1 MAAAMGSDYLI
12 AAVVVGGLIG
22 TLARLTMLKIDYR
35 QYPSYPQGLTI
46 HLALGAVAAFIGS
59 VAAPAIAEREFA
71 AATFLALAATQF
83 REVRNMERQTL
94 LSLETTELVPRG
106 AGYIEGI
113 ARVFEARN
121 YLAMLTAL
129 LSSTTIVVA
138 GAMGAGI
145 WTAVALGALAGVGT
159 TMVLRRGVG
168 GPHVGD
174 IADVEIVQIEFDGPL
189 LTVAGVII
197 MNIGL
202 SDAKER
208 YEREGVGVLIT
219 PKDRDARE
227 TLANIGQRQAI
238 AHDAATLVGV
248 TKEIDEPFFTPLVR
262 RDGVKGHVVMAIIP
276 AEKNHDALLEAVRRV
291 PILES
296 AVRKPS
302 ASPAGRIARQSRKH
316 S

>member
-1 MAAAMGSDYLI
+1 MDSDCLI
-12 AAVVVGGLIG
+12 ASVAVGGGFGVLSRLI
-22 TLARLTMLKIDYR
+22 MLRIDYR

-46 HLALGAVAAFIGS
+46 HMALGAIAAFIGA
-59 VAAPAIAEREFA
+59 VAPPAITEREFA

-94 LSLETTELVPRG
+94 LSLESAELVPRG

-121 YLAMLTAL
+121 YLAMFTGLA
-129 LSSTTIVVA
+129 SSAAIVIAGAAGAGVWLAVVCGAVA
-138 GAMGAGI
+138 GGLSI
-145 WTAVALGALAGVGT
+145 ALFG
-159 TMVLRRGVG
+159 RGGG

-174 IADVEIVQIEFDGPL
+174 IADVRVAPIEFDGPL

-197 MNIGL
+197 MNVGI

-208 YEREGVGVLIT
+208 YEREGVGVLIS

-248 TKEIDEPFFTPLVR
+248 TKEVDEPYFTPLVR
-262 RDGVKGHVVMAIIP
+262 RDGTKGHVVMAIIP
-276 AEKNHDALLEAVRRV
+276 AEKNVDALLEAVRRV

-302 ASPAGRIARQSRKH
+302 LSTAGRIIARSGKYQ
-316 S
+316 

>member
-1 MAAAMGSDYLI
+1 MASEHLI
-12 AAVVVGGLIG
+12 ASVVAGSFLGS
-22 TLARLTMLKIDYR
+22 LARLAMLRIDYR

-46 HLALGAVAAFIGS
+46 HLALGVVAAFIGS
-59 VAAPAIAEREFA
+59 VAAPAIAEKEFA

-94 LSLETTELVPRG
+94 LNLEQVELVPRG

-129 LSSTTIVVA
+129 VSSTAVVVA
-138 GAMGAGI
+138 GAMGAAI
-145 WTAVALGALAGVGT
+145 WAALAAGAVVGGAV
-159 TMVLRRGVG
+159 MLLVGRGVT
-168 GPHVGD
+168 GPRIGD
-174 IADVEIVQIEFDGPL
+174 IADVSIVPIVFDGPL
-189 LTVAGVII
+189 LTVAGVIV
-197 MNIGL
+197 MNVGL
-202 SDAKER
+202 AEARER
-208 YEREGVGVLIT
+208 YEKDGVGVLIV

-248 TKEIDEPFFTPLVR
+248 TKEIDEPYFTPLVR
-262 RDGVKGHVVMAIIP
+262 RDSVKGHIVMAIIP
-276 AEKNHDALLEAVRRV
+276 AEKSPEALLEAVRRV
-291 PILES
+291 PVLES

-302 ASPAGRIARQSRKH
+302 RSPAGRRAVRAARRSD
-316 S
+316 